1 MDNQII
7 PEPTNIR
14 QRMIALIQALLLE
27 NNQLED
33 MVKKSNF
40 QKHFK
45 PVILG
50 LVRQLPALIGPMLDS
65 VSDDELRGG
74 LVQIRDEFLPFLIG
88 DEEPKKQTYTHN
100 EELPRDMVNGID
112 PDKTPA
118 LAELGKEKS
127 FRIGTNENSPGQ

>member
-74 LVQIRDEFLPFLIG
+74 MVQIRDEFLPFLIG
-88 DEEPKKQTYTHN
+88 EEEPGTLTIESNKPRALEAVNN
-100 EELPRDMVNGID
+100 EDTPR
-112 PDKTPA
+112 
-118 LAELGKEKS
+118 
-127 FRIGTNENSPGQ
+127 Q